1 MIKILIADDHSVVR
15 QGLKKILS
23 EESDMTVQGEAEN
36 ADELLALIR
45 EKEWDVVVLDI
56 SMPGRSG
63 LDVLR
68 DIHQIR
74 PKLPVLFLSML
85 PEEQYAVRA
94 FKAGAAGYTPKGT
107 KPEELIRAIRK
118 IYRGGKYISPVVAEN
133 LANAVTAK
141 IDKPPHELL
150 SSREFEVMRKIAEG
164 KTITGIA
171 KELHLSVKTITTY
184 RARVLA
190 KMQMHSNAELAR
202 YAVENKL
209 IE

>member
-23 EESDMTVQGEAEN
+23 EESDMKVLGEAGST
-36 ADELLALIR
+36 DELLELVR
-45 EKEWDVVVLDI
+45 QQQWDVIVLDI

-63 LDVLR
+63 LDVVR
-68 DIHQIR
+68 DIHEIQ

-94 FKAGAAGYTPKGT
+94 LKAGAVGYVPKGT
-107 KPEELIRAIRK
+107 NPEELIKAIRK

-141 IDKPPHELL
+141 IDRPLHELL
-150 SSREFEVMRKIAEG
+150 SGREFEVMRKIAEG
-164 KTITGIA
+164 KTVTAIA